1 MGRLRGEHRRRR
13 DRSRRGAAQ
22 RRRTYRDVAR
32 RLDAL
37 PVRADTGLPYASTA
51 AGTDP
56 DGHTVPVMHACGH
69 DIPDQAVLKFNVRT
83 FDDGV
88 RARVLDGIKRIVTAE
103 ATASKRTRSPSA
115 RTSGCSVRNG
125 NYSLFWY
132 VGGTDLAS
140 TTGPPRPA
148 GLPRTSPPTTAPSS
162 HRFCTPPSK
171 PAFRPLPRPPSA
183 TSVTGSQGRP
193 I

>member
-1 MGRLRGEHRRRR
+1 MSTGVGGTEVVGVLRNGDEPIVMLRA
-13 DRSRRGAAQ
+13 DM
-22 RRRTYRDVAR
+22 
-32 RLDAL
+32 DAL

-103 ATASKRTRSPSA
+103 ATASGADPLPIGEDFGLFGQEWKVP
-115 RTSGCSVRNG
+115 
-125 NYSLFWY
+125 SLFWY